1 MPPSPLEPWGF
12 SSQWK
17 YLAQSA
23 QGCDSPPQVA
33 PQAGLRGHRPA
44 LPSFSA
50 PQSVL
55 LSLAQTERAC
65 VCLFSPEGT
74 GKDGRGREPAKRRGS
89 KGEVEGEGVRGRVR
103 EGGLDWG
110 RCRPFQLSLDFVLP
124 TPPRAPKPSGSEQV
138 RGLEP
143 PRQKAPSGWRDQM
156 EWAQGRDCQG

>member
-1 MPPSPLEPWGF
+1 MLGAAGGWGAAGRGGDMPPSPLEPWGF

-65 VCLFSPEGT
+65 VCVSLAQRGQARMAEG
-74 GKDGRGREPAKRRGS
+74 GSQQREEAQ
-89 KGEVEGEGVRGRVR
+89 RVR
-103 EGGLDWG
+103 WKGKG
-110 RCRPFQLSLDFVLP
+110 
-124 TPPRAPKPSGSEQV
+124 
-138 RGLEP
+138 
-143 PRQKAPSGWRDQM
+143 
-156 EWAQGRDCQG
+156 